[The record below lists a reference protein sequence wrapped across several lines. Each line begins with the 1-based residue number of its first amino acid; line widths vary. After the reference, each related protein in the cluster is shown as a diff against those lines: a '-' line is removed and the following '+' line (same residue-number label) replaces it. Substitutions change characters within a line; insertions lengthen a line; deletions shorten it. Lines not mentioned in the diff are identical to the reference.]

1 VNFSLGDPGFAT
13 ASYRRAKS
21 IWRGI
26 PLTKEAK
33 ARKEQKRHSSQP
45 FASGRDPQSLNTIII
60 GAANTMGWSVEL
72 AQAKLITNWPQLV
85 GPALASHA
93 SVTAIENGVLQVQC
107 DSTAWATELRR
118 LRGEII
124 TRMIREHPEAQVR
137 EIRFTR
143 PGAPSWK
150 HGPRSVQGRGPR
162 DTYG

>member
-1 VNFSLGDPGFAT
+1 MTRPAGDPGFAT
-13 ASYRRAKS
+13 ESYRRAKS

-26 PLTKEAK
+26 PLTKEAR
-33 ARKEQKRHSSQP
+33 ARKQMLRTASQP
-45 FASGRDPQSLNTIII
+45 FASGRDPRPLGDIIT
-60 GAANTMGWSVEL
+60 GEAATMGWTLEL
-72 AQAKLITNWPQLV
+72 AQARLIDQWPQLV
-85 GPALASHA
+85 GEAMAGHA
-93 SVTAIENGVLQVQC
+93 QVTRIENGVLQVQC

-124 TRMIREHPEAQVR
+124 TRMLREHPEAQVR
-137 EIRFTR
+137 EIRFIR

>member
-1 VNFSLGDPGFAT
+1 MTRPTGDPGFAT

-26 PLTKEAK
+26 PLTKEGR
-33 ARKEQKRHSSQP
+33 ARKEQKRNASQP
-45 FASGRDPQSLNTIII
+45 FAAGRDPKSLGSVIT
-60 GAANTMGWSVEL
+60 GAASTMGWSLEL
-72 AQAKLITNWPQLV
+72 AQARLISDWPELV
-85 GPALASHA
+85 GEAMASHA
-93 SVTAIENGVLQVQC
+93 TVTAIENGVLQVQC

-124 TRMIREHPEAQVR
+124 TRMIREHPDAEVR
-137 EIRFTR
+137 EIRFMR